1 MTYVVTARRW
11 RPQVFADLVG
21 QEHISRTLSNAIR
34 ANRVAHAF
42 LFTGLRGVGKTT
54 AARILAKALNC
65 EQGPS
70 PEPCNACTNCREI
83 TEGRSV
89 DVLEIDG
96 ASNTGV
102 DDVREII
109 ENVRYRPAKSAYKI
123 YIIDEVHMLSNN
135 AFNALLKT
143 LEEPP
148 PHVKFV
154 FATTDP
160 QKLPAT
166 VQSRCQRYDFR
177 RIPLGL
183 VVERLRTIADEQ
195 ELKISDRILFT
206 LAREGEGSMR
216 DAQSL
221 LDQIAAGADGAV
233 SDEDALAALG
243 IADRSVVYEVGA
255 AIIARDAPR
264 ALEALDGVHR
274 LGCDMRRLTRDL
286 LEHFRNLT
294 VAHVSDGKLLPELP
308 VEEVETLRDQARGI
322 APADADRCFRVLLQ
336 TDDEVGRSAYPKLVL
351 EMALLRLAS
360 MEPLVPVDELLQR
373 LETLAGNAGRAGGA
387 SGGGSVR
394 AATAAPRGAAARA
407 PSGARTGSR
416 PSPRGG
422 APADAADVDDASDAA
437 AEPAVDLDALFAS
450 GARDG
455 GVRPAGQPGA
465 AAAGAELIGAAA
477 WSGFCEFVRQ
487 KAPPLAAHL
496 AACHGGAL
504 RDDVLDIE
512 APAGFRANYLQDA
525 TRSADMEELAAEFF
539 GRRVRARVSVRA
551 RAEEEAAAAAGEP
564 SQSERAATAM
574 RHPAVR
580 AALEILDGELAEVRQ
595 RRPREGGGA

>member
-1 MTYVVTARRW
+1 MTYVVTARSW

-34 ANRVAHAF
+34 ADRVAHAF

-65 EQGPS
+65 EKGPS
-70 PEPCNACTNCREI
+70 PEPCNRCTNCVEI
-83 TEGRSV
+83 TDGRSV

-109 ENVRYRPAKSAYKI
+109 ENVRYQPAKSAYKI
-123 YIIDEVHMLSNN
+123 YIIDEVHMLSNS

-183 VVERLRTIADEQ
+183 IVERLRAIAKKQ
-195 ELKISDRILFT
+195 KVKISDQVLFT

-221 LDQIAAGADGAV
+221 LDQITAGASGAI

-243 IADRSVVYEVGA
+243 IADRSVVYDLGA
-255 AIIARDAPR
+255 AIVGRDPQR
-264 ALEALDGVHR
+264 ALEVLDGVHR

-286 LEHFRNLT
+286 LEHMRNLT
-294 VAHVSDGKLLPELP
+294 VAHVSSGKLLPELP
-308 VEEVETLRDQARGI
+308 QEEVETLREQAKGI
-322 APADADRCFRVLLQ
+322 EPADADRCFRLLLQ

-351 EMALLRLAS
+351 EMAVLRLATL
-360 MEPLVPVDELLQR
+360 EPLVPVAELLQR
-373 LETLAGNAGRAGGA
+373 IEALDGGGRAVPPATSGRPQA
-387 SGGGSVR
+387 SRGR
-394 AATAAPRGAAARA
+394 AT
-407 PSGARTGSR
+407 T
-416 PSPRGG
+416 SPRGG
-422 APADAADVDDASDAA
+422 APEAVEVSS
-437 AEPAVDLDALFAS
+437 AEPARAEA
-450 GARDG
+450 A
-455 GVRPAGQPGA
+455 PAGDASWG
-465 AAAGAELIGAAA
+465 
-477 WSGFCEFVRQ
+477 GFKEFVKS
-487 KAPPLAAHL
+487 KAPAMGAHL
-496 AACHGGAL
+496 ATCSNADLG
-504 RDDVLDIE
+504 DKVLTIE
-512 APAGFRANYLQDA
+512 APAGFRANYLKDA
-525 TRSADMEELAAEFF
+525 AHTATMERLAGEFF
-539 GRRVRARVSVRA
+539 GRPLRVLIQDLASEVGP
-551 RAEEEAAAAAGEP
+551 EEAAPEATPA
-564 SQSERAATAM
+564 ERAEAVLK
-574 RHPAVR
+574 HPAVK
-580 AALEILDGELAEVRQ
+580 AAIDILDGELAEVRQ
-595 RRPREGGGA
+595 RRPRKRGGMQ